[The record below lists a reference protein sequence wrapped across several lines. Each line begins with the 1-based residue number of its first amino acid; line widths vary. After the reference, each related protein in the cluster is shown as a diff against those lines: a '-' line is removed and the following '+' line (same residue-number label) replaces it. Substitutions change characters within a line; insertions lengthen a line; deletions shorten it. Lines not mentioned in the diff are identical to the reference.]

1 MGVDIDALVM
11 AERIS
16 PMEHRNMA
24 LAHARQTVAQADR
37 REQHHILK
45 AAKEAVMLQDL
56 AVTRKTAEDRAE
68 SLWRIENAI
77 PLTATMDS
85 LNRGGGATRPFSAG
99 DRVEEGYGVE
109 LGGAEDGF
117 GDSQPLNGD
126 GLQ

>member
-1 MGVDIDALVM
+1 MQ
-11 AERIS
+11 
-16 PMEHRNMA
+16 HRNMA
-24 LAHARQTVAQADR
+24 LCNARQSVAQLDR
-37 REQHHILK
+37 QHHYRTLK
-45 AAKEAVMLQDL
+45 AAREANLIQDL

-85 LNRGGGATRPFSAG
+85 LNRGATRPLSAG

-117 GDSQPLNGD
+117 G
-126 GLQ
+126 